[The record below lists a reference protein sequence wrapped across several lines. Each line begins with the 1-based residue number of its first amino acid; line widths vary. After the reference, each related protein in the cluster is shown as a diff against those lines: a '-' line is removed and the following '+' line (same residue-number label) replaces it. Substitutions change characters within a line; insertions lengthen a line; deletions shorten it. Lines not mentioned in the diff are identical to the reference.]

1 MIRVIA
7 VMYADIFFFTISLL
21 VSLSLCCL
29 GRGTLVRQ
37 LWMAEAPWEFELSPP
52 SFYLH
57 MRKPERKSIT
67 SSSFLGR
74 PMPGEAQKTG
84 GVMYNSARPKFSVIN
99 AQAISATH
107 DVTLLLMRIPLARG
121 IAGIGDH
128 DLGGW
133 NFLRQTSI

>member
-1 MIRVIA
+1 
-7 VMYADIFFFTISLL
+7 
-21 VSLSLCCL
+21 
-29 GRGTLVRQ
+29 
-37 LWMAEAPWEFELSPP
+37 MAEAPWEFELSPP

-67 SSSFLGR
+67 SSRFLGR

-107 DVTLLLMRIPLARG
+107 DVPLLLMRIPLARG